1 MEAWQTS
8 AKALLRFLCELLVIA
23 SVLQAASLGANFCL
37 GKMADLDSWLLTNVG
52 TDARRAEVR
61 AVVESLEDLRWLS
74 DHTALPRGPGFDA
87 GVVMALRRVIGT
99 HRAACARAVV

>member
-1 MEAWQTS
+1 M
-8 AKALLRFLCELLVIA
+8 LRFGLALGFLVSYRTLAWAPIFA
-23 SVLQAASLGANFCL
+23 LGANFCL